1 MNTENRKDVT
11 VYRVA
16 PVSGVQCQH
25 TYRYIRSYIQSKT
38 ARHTIDS
45 SRYLQSIMRICVNGA
60 HAKDVHDI
68 NYAEESAVP
77 TSAPISARM
86 LKRCSR
92 DVIPMSCRSWSV
104 TLGRIL
110 PVCTPFVQVMW
121 LIAMSVPVTRL
132 FTKMGAISSNSMLTS
147 HCATCSLV

>member
-45 SRYLQSIMRICVNGA
+45 SSDLQSIMRICVNGA

-77 TSAPISARM
+77 SISFLMAARMATRRRRDVMPISSFKSSSVM
-86 LKRCSR
+86 FGSISPGHKRGCE
-92 DVIPMSCRSWSV
+92 
-104 TLGRIL
+104 
-110 PVCTPFVQVMW
+110 
-121 LIAMSVPVTRL
+121 
-132 FTKMGAISSNSMLTS
+132 K
-147 HCATCSLV
+147 